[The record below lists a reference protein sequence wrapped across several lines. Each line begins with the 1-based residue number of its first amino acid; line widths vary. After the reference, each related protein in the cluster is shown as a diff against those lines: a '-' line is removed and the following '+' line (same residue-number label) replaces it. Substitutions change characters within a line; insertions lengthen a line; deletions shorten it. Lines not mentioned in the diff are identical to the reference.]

1 MRKTKTGIMLA
12 VGFVLA
18 SLTALPA
25 QVATPVM
32 VGRWKGEAQIA
43 VDWTKARTLLVD
55 IRIASDDRVTG
66 TIGDASLV
74 DGRLMRNR
82 GPIARALGLSRDY
95 IIAGA
100 LEGPVI
106 AVENIERDAV
116 KMPLNWIDGRFE
128 GGFNTSGTKLGG
140 AESMVLAAEK
150 LVLHRV
156 PDMIICPAES
166 KQRASGC

>member
-1 MRKTKTGIMLA
+1 MRKTTIGISLA
-12 VGFVLA
+12 VGLMLA

-32 VGRWKGEAQIA
+32 VGRWKGEAEIA

-55 IRIASDDRVTG
+55 IRILSDDRVTG
-66 TIGDASLV
+66 TVGDATLV

-82 GPIARALGLSRDY
+82 GPIARALRWSRDY

-106 AVENIERDAV
+106 AAEGIKRDAV
-116 KMPLNWIDGRFE
+116 KMPLNFVDGRFE
-128 GGFNTSGTKLGG
+128 GGVNTSGTAFGG
-140 AESMVLAAEK
+140 AKAMVLAAEK

-156 PDMIICPAES
+156 PDMIICPVEGT
-166 KQRASGC
+166 QRTRGC

>member
-1 MRKTKTGIMLA
+1 MRNTKMGISLA
-12 VGFVLA
+12 VGLVLA

-43 VDWTKARTLLVD
+43 VDWTKARTLVVD

-66 TIGDASLV
+66 TVGDATLV

-82 GPIARALGLSRDY
+82 GPIARALGWSRDY

-106 AVENIERDAV
+106 AAEGVKRDGV
-116 KMPLNWIDGRFE
+116 KMPLNWIEGRFE
-128 GGFNTSGTKLGG
+128 GGVSTSGTKLGD
-140 AESMVLAAEK
+140 AKSMVLAAEK

-156 PDMIICPAES
+156 PDMIVCPAEMR
-166 KQRASGC
+166 QRTRGC